1 MKNVVY
7 LEIEDFTP
15 EGNLKPYVCAGKPV
29 IIMGQGNFC
38 GYCKQAKP
46 AFAKFA
52 QNGQVIACT
61 IVSDGG
67 ETEKPCAK
75 FFRKWDPSHRGVP
88 AYFGFDRTGRF
99 VKTHRGGRDTK
110 SLIEF
115 SKSL

>member
-1 MKNVVY
+1 MENVGY

-15 EGNLKPYVCAGKPV
+15 DGNLKSYVCSGRPV
-29 IIMGQGNFC
+29 VIMGQGNFC

-46 AFAKFA
+46 SFAEFAK
-52 QNGQVIACT
+52 NGHVGACT

-67 ETEKPCAK
+67 ESEKPCAK

-88 AYFGFDRTGRF
+88 AYFGFNKHGKF
-99 VKTHRGGRDTK
+99 VKIHTGGRDTK

-115 SKSL
+115 SQTL